1 LQPALDRIAGD
12 FDGRGLR
19 RWTKNILVCVSE
31 FAVRRALK
39 MSELSKEQL
48 LEGSSATLSADEVVN
63 IISGLSAGEK
73 TALVKIAR
81 VYARKT
87 PYDYEDLINEAYSR
101 VLDPTR
107 RSWRR
112 GVPVIMFLGGVIRSV
127 AWEWKRVGVNAEV
140 DLGDEGA
147 VERGAVARMEV
158 MRIVAL
164 FDDDR
169 VAQKI
174 VLAMMQGARGEE
186 LEQASGLSKIEYESK
201 RKKIRRRIEKSNL

>member
-1 LQPALDRIAGD
+1 MHALQRIRTRILKYFLSSGVVRD
-12 FDGRGLR
+12 HRNPPLCGRGQVA
-19 RWTKNILVCVSE
+19 I
-31 FAVRRALK
+31 
-39 MSELSKEQL
+39 
-48 LEGSSATLSADEVVN
+48 
-63 IISGLSAGEK
+63 
-73 TALVKIAR
+73 
-81 VYARKT
+81 
-87 PYDYEDLINEAYSR
+87 
-101 VLDPTR
+101 
-107 RSWRR
+107 
-112 GVPVIMFLGGVIRSV
+112 IRSV